1 MMDYFDKLSRFE
13 RFTRQI
19 IEGSI
24 DKILGGNPLA
34 SEIADEIAIAME
46 NYASKKIIPN
56 QFEIFLNESAYATL
70 VKELPHPE
78 EQFGKFIEQFADE
91 SGMALSGK
99 AEVKISMLALQSKS
113 KVQVICGPELENDDV
128 TQAFKARSSE
138 KALENIKL
146 TDAFL
151 IINGKRHVALQE
163 AILNIGRQLDND
175 LVIDD
180 STVSRKH
187 AQIRWRVGRF
197 VIHDVGSKA
206 GTFVNGKQI
215 SESVLESGDIVTLGK
230 VSLIYGEDKLSG
242 KNSASDF
249 GDRAGTT
256 REFRHDDL
264 P

>member
-1 MMDYFDKLSRFE
+1 MA
-13 RFTRQI
+13 
-19 IEGSI
+19 
-24 DKILGGNPLA
+24 N
-34 SEIADEIAIAME
+34 EIANAIALAME
-46 NYASKKIIPN
+46 NYASNKFIPS
-56 QFEIFLNESAYATL
+56 QFEIYLDESAYSTL
-70 VKELPHPE
+70 VEELPHPE
-78 EQFGKFIEQFADE
+78 EQFCKFIEQYADE
-91 SGMALSGK
+91 SGMVLSGE
-99 AEVKISMLALQSKS
+99 AEVKILMSALESKS
-113 KVQVICGPELENDDV
+113 KVQVICGPILENDDI

-138 KALENIKL
+138 KALESIKL

-151 IINGKRHVALQE
+151 IVNGKRHVPLKV
-163 AILNIGRQLDND
+163 AIIDIGRQLDND

-180 STVSRKH
+180 STVSRRH

-230 VSLIYGEDKLSG
+230 VSLIYGEDKLSER
-242 KNSASDF
+242 NSSSDD